1 MPRLQPEVPSTRRA
15 QREFLDDLLARRP
28 RSLSEREGAF
38 RRPPRGTVADR
49 WHIYSHGYTARIV
62 EALGQEFAA
71 VRRILGS
78 EAFAAL
84 TERYLA
90 VFPPRAF
97 DLGRV
102 GDRLS
107 RFLEF
112 DRLSVELP
120 FLPDL
125 ARLEHSIAECF
136 TAAQARVLSWADLQA
151 KSADDVAALRMSL
164 APGVKLLRSSWPL
177 KDLWASRLEPNDE
190 AISIGVANRSSAVL
204 VSRRDGRV
212 FVEVVT
218 EAEAA
223 LLEAAGTGDVTL
235 PDLHGLTGAPE
246 TAAAVAKLIGTF
258 RGLIARGVFVQKRST
273 GWTGALEFSKEDIS

>member
-1 MPRLQPEVPSTRRA
+1 V
-15 QREFLDDLLARRP
+15 
-28 RSLSEREGAF
+28 
-38 RRPPRGTVADR
+38 
-49 WHIYSHGYTARIV
+49 YSHGYTARVV
-62 EALGQEFAA
+62 EALEQEFAS
-71 VRRILGS
+71 VRRILGA

-84 TERYLA
+84 IERYLA

-102 GDRLS
+102 GDRLG

-125 ARLEHSIAECF
+125 ARLEHTISECF
-136 TAAQARVLSWADLQA
+136 TAAEARVLSWADLQA

-164 APGVKLLRSSWPL
+164 APGVALLRSSWPL

-190 AISIGVANRSSAVL
+190 AVSIEVANRPSAVL

-218 EAEAA
+218 DAESAV
-223 LLEAAGTGDVTL
+223 LEAAGTGDVTL
-235 PDLHGLTGAPE
+235 PDLHALTGTPE
-246 TAAAVAKLIGTF
+246 TAAAVARLIGTF

-273 GWTGALEFSKEDIS
+273 GLTGALEFSKEDIS